1 MSKFDVKNN
10 KSICVLPWIHEFKSV
25 GGHTAPCCVAK
36 SLKNKTNNGHIKN
49 MKHRLDGKTIAANQR
64 R

>member
-36 SLKNKTNNGHIKN
+36 TLKNKNIP
-49 MKHRLDGKTIAANQR
+49 Q
-64 R
+64 